1 MFKSRKGSI
10 TVIALVML
18 LFLVVLAGAW
28 VMMMTQER
36 TNAYGDEKQQQ
47 AYYAAEA
54 GYKRAA
60 LLLTHGY
67 ADWSSIITT
76 NSNLKIAEGYKND
89 KWKLN
94 TEGLKR
100 VDGTTVDDAND
111 KTDATGGPWYAFSI
125 VNSTDKADVTAAAS
139 TGTYTITSMGYYMG
153 ELKTVTHDVKI
164 TGSGSGGG
172 SGISASSYT
181 GIAQAGQNIIVANA
195 TSSISDGANKNKAS
209 LFANTVTDYTGGG
222 INRPWGV
229 VASGQRN
236 GGAYTKD
243 FITHLPIDTF
253 FDLAKYTTSSNYAG
267 KIEYSDQAILKAGKI
282 YSMDLKYAYYYY
294 QQIDATAANDATL
307 VLYNSNT
314 DSSWGI
320 LRVATLAGPTSGKPL
335 NIVSLLGSSSNI
347 QAIYNNAPYD
357 AGVWNVI
364 PTLTEANAGI
374 SFKGD
379 YTGRIRVISN
389 GSIYLENDSNWGPI
403 PPPQYNVGDGTKN
416 AFMFLSNGWIME
428 HGYINAPAY
437 LSSNYVGTA
446 TYDYSNFWG
455 QDFSIYLTKTFY
467 GEVVTPGS
475 IYIATPIHYDNSVLA
490 DNDFPAP
497 DGITVWNSK

>member
-76 NSNLKIAEGYKND
+76 NSNLKITEGYKND

-94 TEGLKR
+94 TDGLKR
-100 VDGTTVDDAND
+100 VDGTAVNDAND
-111 KTDATGGPWYAFSI
+111 KIDATGGPWYAFSI
-125 VNSTDKADVTAAAS
+125 VNSTSKADVTAAAS
-139 TGTYTITSMGYYMG
+139 TGNYTITSMGYYMG
-153 ELKTVTHDVKI
+153 ELKTVTHDVQI
-164 TGSGSGGG
+164 TGSGSGGIT
-172 SGISASSYT
+172 SSSYN
-181 GIAQAGQNIIVANA
+181 GIAQAGQNIIVTNA
-195 TSSISDGANKNKAS
+195 TSSISDGAKGKAS

-222 INRPWGV
+222 INRTWGL

-236 GGAYTKD
+236 GGVYTTD
-243 FITHLPIDTF
+243 FITHLPLDTF
-253 FDLAKYTTSSNYAG
+253 FDLAKYTTNSHYKGEIAYTDQDITLEAG
-267 KIEYSDQAILKAGKI
+267 GI
-282 YSMDLKYAYYYY
+282 YSVDLKYAYNYYLH
-294 QQIDATAANDATL
+294 IIATAANDATL
-307 VLYNSNT
+307 VLYNTNT
-314 DSSWGI
+314 DSSWGVLKVNKI
-320 LRVATLAGPTSGKPL
+320 EGPTSGKPL
-335 NIVSLLGSSSNI
+335 NIISLLGRSSNI
-347 QAIYNNAPYD
+347 QTVSGNAPYD
-357 AGVWNVI
+357 AGI
-364 PTLTEANAGI
+364 TSTPTPTEANAGV

-389 GSIYLENDSNWGPI
+389 GSIYLENSSNWGKQNPKYTGGGKT
-403 PPPQYNVGDGTKN
+403 QDAY
-416 AFMFLSNGWIME
+416 MFLSNGWIME

-437 LSSNYVGTA
+437 LSSNYVGSA
-446 TYDYSNFWG
+446 TYDYDNNKG
-455 QDFSIYLTKTFY
+455 QDFSIYLTKPFY

-475 IYIATPIHYDNSVLA
+475 IYIGTPITYDNSVLA
-490 DNDFPAP
+490 DNDFSVP